1 MSAVWLTLPVDR
13 KALKELSIGQW
24 VNLSGPVFTGRD
36 AALARVNDLL
46 LDGKTPPVNLKDQL
60 LYFVGPTPPAPGE
73 VVGAAGPTTSRRME
87 RFLPALVQAGVAA
100 VMGKGPLSKGAV
112 SELIR
117 HGVIYLSAA
126 GGAGAYYGS
135 RVKGSTI
142 VAYEELGPEAIYC
155 LNVENFPAVVAVD
168 LKGND
173 LFEEGPKPYR
183 KGSEL

>member
-1 MSAVWLTLPVDR
+1 MSAVWLSLPLDR
-13 KALKELSIGQW
+13 KALKDLTIGQW
-24 VNLSGPVFTGRD
+24 VNLSGPVYTGRD
-36 AALARVNDLL
+36 MALSRVNDLL
-46 LDGKTPPVNLKDQL
+46 LDGKTPPMDLRGQL

-73 VVGAAGPTTSRRME
+73 AIGAAGPTTSRRME

-135 RVKGSTI
+135 RVKGSTV

-155 LNVENFPAVVAVD
+155 LNVDNFPAVVAVD
-168 LKGND
+168 LKGDD
-173 LFEEGPKPYR
+173 LFEEGPKAYR
-183 KGSEL
+183 KGND